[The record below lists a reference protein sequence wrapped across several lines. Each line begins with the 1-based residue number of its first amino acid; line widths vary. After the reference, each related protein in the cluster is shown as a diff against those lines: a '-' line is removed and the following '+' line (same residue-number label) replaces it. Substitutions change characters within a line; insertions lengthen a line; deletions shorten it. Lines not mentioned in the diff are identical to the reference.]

1 MSITLTL
8 LGQAISFALFVLFCM
23 KFVWPPLINALQERQ
38 KNISDGL
45 EAADKAHKDLAS
57 AQESSTKL
65 IQEGKDQAATIIA
78 NANKRA
84 AEIVDEAKNQAE
96 AEKHKI
102 VAAAEEEINRSAQ
115 KARGE
120 LSDYLEDLVATGVG
134 KIVEK
139 EVDMDKHKA
148 IIDDLGSQL
157 KH

>member
-1 MSITLTL
+1 
-8 LGQAISFALFVLFCM
+8 M
-23 KFVWPPLINALQERQ
+23 KYVWPPLINALRERQ
-38 KNISDGL
+38 KNISDGI
-45 EAADKAHKDLAS
+45 EAADRAHKDLAEAKENS
-57 AQESSTKL
+57 ANL
-65 IQEGKDQAATIIA
+65 VQEGKDQAATIIA

-84 AEIVDEAKNQAE
+84 SELVDEAKNQAE
-96 AEKHKI
+96 SEKQRI
-102 VAAAEEEINRSAQ
+102 MASADEEINRSAQ

-139 EVDMDKHKA
+139 EVDMAKHKA